1 MNHKKGWLMKGLYI
15 LCFWLG
21 IISIPLALIVFLAK
35 SHEWGIFIGLW
46 PPTLLILSYILE
58 QKTRWAFSLNFW
70 PWVTSNFLFLFL
82 KNSWGR
88 FLLYSVRSSSFLF
101 QLT

>member
-1 MNHKKGWLMKGLYI
+1 MKGLSI

-35 SHEWGIFIGLW
+35 SHEWGIFVGLW

-58 QKTRWAFSLNFW
+58 QKTR
-70 PWVTSNFLFLFL
+70 
-82 KNSWGR
+82 
-88 FLLYSVRSSSFLF
+88 
-101 QLT
+101 